1 MWRRPP
7 PRAPPAA
14 AVAAYPTVDPK
25 PPGCSPASS
34 APHHNYPSAP
44 IYRARKGNGGT
55 AGGLGFGGLAWRE
68 EAGDGTLSSARHSR
82 SIWWTCSSRT
92 AASAER
98 LSLRADW
105 RPQNISCRSSTRT
118 LARSRNCRCRVDERE
133 LLLPDAGWASPPP
146 PAAGSPAIALI
157 KAALVVGLRWAWGRT
172 IDSIRPL
179 SWFCKKGTFSP
190 SFSFFFLFV

>member
-1 MWRRPP
+1 M
-7 PRAPPAA
+7 
-14 AVAAYPTVDPK
+14 
-25 PPGCSPASS
+25 ASS
-34 APHHNYPSAP
+34 SSSGTTSCSSRSVSDGGSEASRLFPCEFCAAPQLALAP
-44 IYRARKGNGGT
+44 IYRTRKGNGGGT

-157 KAALVVGLRWAWGRT
+157 KAALVAGGCGAGDGRLT
-172 IDSIRPL
+172 RFAL
-179 SWFCKKGTFSP
+179 
-190 SFSFFFLFV
+190 